1 MLKKTKL
8 LYFVLALCL
17 LVGLFAACA
26 EDGETVVEEIGGES
40 AETGDGSTEP
50 ADTQDTEAAQ
60 DTEVNEVAELN
71 FPTKPI
77 RLVVPWPAGGSTDV
91 IARMLSSVAE
101 EHFGQPVV
109 VENLEGGAGT
119 IGTQQVAI
127 DDADG
132 YTVLVAAIAPTILQ
146 PYYKDLQYNPESFEA
161 IAQVSARDVVIAVKG
176 DAEWNSLEE
185 LIAYA
190 SEEPDKL
197 TYAVASGVHN
207 QLLFALLA
215 KEAGFI
221 PKLFPVQ
228 GDAPSVTAVLGDTAD
243 VSVVSSISAVKSQI
257 DSGDMKALAIFSEE
271 RSELLPDVP
280 TVKELGYDLVGNPW
294 TGLLVAKDTPDDIVQ
309 YLQETFKVVIED
321 EVFIENM
328 AQANASINYLDGV
341 AFMEKVLKE
350 YEEFGVVIKE
360 LGLDKDSQ

>member
-8 LYFVLALCL
+8 LCLMLVLSL
-17 LVGLFAACA
+17 LVGLFAACMVKDEA
-26 EDGETVVEEIGGES
+26 VDEKGMES
-40 AETGDGSTEP
+40 ADTANESTQQEDSQETEDS
-50 ADTQDTEAAQ
+50 QEAENSE
-60 DTEVNEVAELN
+60 TTELN

-77 RLVVPWPAGGSTDV
+77 KLVVPWPAGGSTDV
-91 IARMLSSVAE
+91 VARMLSSVAE

-109 VENLEGGAGT
+109 VENIEGGAGT
-119 IGTQQVAI
+119 IGTQEVAI

-146 PYYKDLQYNPESFEA
+146 PYYKDLQYTPQSFVSLGQ
-161 IAQVSARDVVIAVKG
+161 ISARDVVIAVKG
-176 DAEWNSLEE
+176 DAEWNTLEE
-185 LIAYA
+185 LIAYGS
-190 SEEPDKL
+190 SEAGLL

-215 KEAGFI
+215 KEAGFS

-228 GDAPSVTAVLGDTAD
+228 GDAPSVTAVLGGTAD

-257 DSGDMKALAIFSEE
+257 DSGEMKALAIFSEE

-280 TVKELGYDLVGNPW
+280 TVKELEYDLVGNPW
-294 TGLLVAKDTPDDIVQ
+294 TGLLVAKDTPAEIVE
-309 YLQETFKVVIED
+309 YLEKTFKTVIED
-321 EVFIENM
+321 QAFIDNM
-328 AQANASINYLDGV
+328 KQANASINYLSADEFD
-341 AFMEKVLKE
+341 AKIIKE